1 MERGLNV
8 IYKQIV
14 ANLKSQELVYE
25 GNYFF
30 ETSIY
35 SLVMAYHSFHA
46 YMYLFKNPTLYTKT
60 LT

>member
-1 MERGLNV
+1 MEGGLNV

-14 ANLKSQELVYE
+14 ANFKSQELVYE
-25 GNYFF
+25 GKFSF

-35 SLVMAYHSFHA
+35 SLVMAYLSFHA
-46 YMYLFKNPTLYTKT
+46 YMYLFKNSTLYTET